1 MTASALLYS
10 YISGLPTTENLP
22 TTKNQSPHPERS
34 CRWRKSGQ
42 VYSNRK
48 MCMCQRRLSV
58 HRHITAHGRWRQR
71 GKKLGRATENHTG
84 KRNVDTMT
92 TTQRNDTLMTGYRV
106 ITGEQAEGEATV
118 GIAEVTKRNGMTSS
132 SSSGLWIGVKGITTS
147 MRDNGASRVREDP
160 GEQLKTVV
168 RETAEVLRETS
179 KRLQETSKV
188 LRETVKVL
196 KSGHTMLTLRD
207 RIVEMNATGMIAQQQ
222 NSIVKIMNAL
232 VGKANR
238 SRTKG
243 LKGEIVNKMAEG
255 EIIIMIGEN
264 KISAKDTSSNG
275 LIAITDQNLQVLVDA
290 IGRNLADKMPGM
302 TLGMKNVILEMR
314 VKTVGMK
321 VKMPDMIHRT
331 VIQTRG
337 GRVLAIGI
345 TAGRKQHLLEQVDGL
360 LPRRMGKRAVKFLRS
375 L

>member
-1 MTASALLYS
+1 ML
-10 YISGLPTTENLP
+10 
-22 TTKNQSPHPERS
+22 
-34 CRWRKSGQ
+34 
-42 VYSNRK
+42 
-48 MCMCQRRLSV
+48 
-58 HRHITAHGRWRQR
+58 RHITAPGRWRLR
-71 GKKLGRATENHTG
+71 EKKLGRATENHTG

-118 GIAEVTKRNGMTSS
+118 GIAEVTKRSGMTS

-168 RETAEVLRETS
+168 RETVEVLRETS
-179 KRLQETSKV
+179 KGLQETSKV

-255 EIIIMIGEN
+255 EIIMIGEN

-321 VKMPDMIHRT
+321 VKMLDMIHRI